1 MYLQNFFVVVL
12 FKLSVT
18 NIVNLYLS
26 YIYYMCWGVTIMRQ
40 QEKTMLDELKKMIQ
54 VLIEENEKLNVA
66 VSELKEEQKKMQEEI
81 KIQNIV
87 LNSLPARTEIL
98 N

>member
-1 MYLQNFFVVVL
+1 MM
-12 FKLSVT
+12 K
-18 NIVNLYLS
+18 
-26 YIYYMCWGVTIMRQ
+26 Q
-40 QEKTMLDELKKMIQ
+40 QEKTTLNELKKMIQ
-54 VLIEENEKLNVA
+54 ILIEENEKLNVA

>member
-1 MYLQNFFVVVL
+1 M
-12 FKLSVT
+12 K
-18 NIVNLYLS
+18 
-26 YIYYMCWGVTIMRQ
+26 Q
-40 QEKTMLDELKKMIQ
+40 QEMIILDELKKMMKI
-54 VLIEENEKLNVA
+54 LIEENEKLNTT

>member
-1 MYLQNFFVVVL
+1 MM
-12 FKLSVT
+12 K
-18 NIVNLYLS
+18 
-26 YIYYMCWGVTIMRQ
+26 Q
-40 QEKTMLDELKKMIQ
+40 QEKTTLNELKKMIQ
-54 VLIEENEKLNVA
+54 ILIEENEKLSVA

>member
-1 MYLQNFFVVVL
+1 MR
-12 FKLSVT
+12 
-18 NIVNLYLS
+18 
-26 YIYYMCWGVTIMRQ
+26 WGVTMMKQ
-40 QEKTMLDELKKMIQ
+40 QEKTTLNELKKMIQ
-54 VLIEENEKLNVA
+54 ILIEENEKLNVA

>member
-1 MYLQNFFVVVL
+1 MLGGYAMM
-12 FKLSVT
+12 K
-18 NIVNLYLS
+18 
-26 YIYYMCWGVTIMRQ
+26 Q
-40 QEKTMLDELKKMIQ
+40 QEKTILNELKKMIQ
-54 VLIEENEKLNVA
+54 ILIEENEKLSVA

>member
-1 MYLQNFFVVVL
+1 M
-12 FKLSVT
+12 K
-18 NIVNLYLS
+18 
-26 YIYYMCWGVTIMRQ
+26 Q
-40 QEKTMLDELKKMIQ
+40 QEKTTLNELKKMIQ
-54 VLIEENEKLNVA
+54 ILIEENEKLSVA

>member
-1 MYLQNFFVVVL
+1 M
-12 FKLSVT
+12 K
-18 NIVNLYLS
+18 
-26 YIYYMCWGVTIMRQ
+26 Q
-40 QEKTMLDELKKMIQ
+40 QEKTTLNELKKMIQ
-54 VLIEENEKLNVA
+54 ILIEENEKLNVA

-87 LNSLPARTEIL
+87 LNSLPVRTEIL

>member
-1 MYLQNFFVVVL
+1 MR
-12 FKLSVT
+12 
-18 NIVNLYLS
+18 
-26 YIYYMCWGVTIMRQ
+26 WGGTMMKQ
-40 QEKTMLDELKKMIQ
+40 QEKTTLNELKKMIQ
-54 VLIEENEKLNVA
+54 ILIEENEKLSVA

>member
-1 MYLQNFFVVVL
+1 M
-12 FKLSVT
+12 K
-18 NIVNLYLS
+18 
-26 YIYYMCWGVTIMRQ
+26 Q
-40 QEKTMLDELKKMIQ
+40 QEKIMLDELKEMIK
-54 VLIEENEKLNVA
+54 VLIEENDKLKVT
-66 VSELKEEQKKMQEEI
+66 VGELKEEQKKMQEEI

>member
-1 MYLQNFFVVVL
+1 MHL
-12 FKLSVT
+12 
-18 NIVNLYLS
+18 LYMS
-26 YIYYMCWGVTIMRQ
+26 GGVITMKQ
-40 QEKTMLDELKKMIQ
+40 QEIVILNELKKMMKI
-54 VLIEENEKLNVA
+54 LIKENEKLNIA
-66 VSELKEEQKKMQEEI
+66 ISELKEEQKKMQEEI